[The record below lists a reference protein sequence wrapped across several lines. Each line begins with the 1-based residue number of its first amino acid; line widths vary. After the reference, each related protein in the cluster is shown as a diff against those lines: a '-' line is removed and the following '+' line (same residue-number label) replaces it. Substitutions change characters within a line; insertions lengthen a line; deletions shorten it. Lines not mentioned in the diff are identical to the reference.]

1 MPVRVF
7 HVADYRRNLYG
18 CNKSAEWFDPHNEE
32 STLIRDQCQADAAQD
47 MVSFLNTHDNGL
59 AIIDSIN
66 ETHAKRQA
74 LVSTVTTIQHPHLS
88 VMIWSDD
95 RFLRLEQRFC
105 GLKYTTMTNNS

>member
-47 MVSFLNTHDNGL
+47 LVSFLNTHDNGL

-74 LVSTVTTIQHPHLS
+74 LVSTVTTIQQPHLS
-88 VMIWSDD
+88 VTLMND
-95 RFLRLEQRFC
+95 
-105 GLKYTTMTNNS
+105 MV